1 MEAAQQLSYLFQRQS
16 RLGKLIKLIIQT
28 SKHQERGRE
37 GADESSLQPEL
48 HLPCVRMESV
58 ISPCEAERRG
68 PGVDG
73 ALQRRL
79 STRRPWGSP
88 SSAAGPR
95 GLRRSIRFSEAVPRA
110 RDLGVDRRQVTW
122 TGEGSISC
130 RRGRGAR
137 FSAVPT
143 PKPPPHHLE
152 AFKTADASARP
163 RRAGQTL
170 SGVGPR
176 RRWFS

>member
-48 HLPCVRMESV
+48 HLPFVRMESV

-73 ALQRRL
+73 ALQRRRP
-79 STRRPWGSP
+79 TRRPWGSP

-163 RRAGQTL
+163 RRAGQTR
-170 SGVGPR
+170 SGVGPG